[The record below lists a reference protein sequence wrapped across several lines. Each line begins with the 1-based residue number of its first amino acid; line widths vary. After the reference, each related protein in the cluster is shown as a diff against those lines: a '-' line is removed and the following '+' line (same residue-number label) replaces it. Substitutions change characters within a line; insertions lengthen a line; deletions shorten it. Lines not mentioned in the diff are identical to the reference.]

1 MSSNKRES
9 NGTKPKID
17 TSKPHKSRRALSAA
31 PTAAKSTSS
40 AGESKATTTKKIT
53 SEATNLA
60 SSVAAT
66 SVSKPNASM
75 ITPSVTN
82 VLAGDSSTSNTITAT
97 TKPSTFTVSLYALRY
112 FIDSDNVKLQ
122 AVFGSKLVQDFKEIA
137 RLSKDKKRDY
147 IPSVFQLSANIQI
160 DVDDIPYILMGKV
173 RHRCTDY
180 YLHVEKSTLFFQN
193 PKCDEI
199 ARRSINSK
207 ISSIQFL
214 FDLRFPPGTDKAIL
228 DKLTCDY
235 IKLSSSFHAVLIC
248 SKYILQHYLHDET
261 VKTRVKQAFNEVIT
275 QRIFDV
281 RLNEIVM
288 LLKLLQDPLPT
299 DENEKELTE
308 VIHSMIETSVTLQNK
323 INIYLSK
330 LIIQD
335 NDLKLLYELFQC
347 YNPILLFNFDKQTYL
362 HKVFNQNE
370 QRSCEFYIH
379 WFEYFLCDIHYVESE
394 QEWSYFQLLM
404 NKWSDKIVDDRIL
417 FRQIVIKMDS
427 LLDRLSDV
435 TNNKPNSRRFIYF
448 VKHMIDKCFKRNSI
462 SDAIINVGSNIKNK
476 IFIQEFER
484 KFKEEYFLPY
494 EYQIKTMQT
503 INNPLII
510 LIELYQRKEASHLVT
525 RLLEICCDAI
535 NITHDELLQHT
546 LERPSNNTLTYIILC
561 ENCFIKIPIRLNI
574 LDQLTKFWNI
584 WEQKGLQAR
593 QIRCWQIFTFNQR
606 YYFNEIWNIVEK
618 FAKKKYSVNRLFD
631 TQYQEMLRIIKL
643 KENIVNCLNAYCSE
657 DSDKT
662 NYLKLLQSMQLQID
676 DGAVHGIVVEPEL
689 KKLEPL
695 AIRLSHVSKSNAWM
709 HYYTKQLENKSSLLT
724 INVDLPS

>member
-228 DKLTCDY
+228 
-235 IKLSSSFHAVLIC
+235 
-248 SKYILQHYLHDET
+248 
-261 VKTRVKQAFNEVIT
+261 
-275 QRIFDV
+275 
-281 RLNEIVM
+281 
-288 LLKLLQDPLPT
+288 DPLPT

-657 DSDKT
+657 DSDKA

-689 KKLEPL
+689 KKLQPL